1 MNIFFLDLDPEVS
14 ARYHCDKHTCK
25 MIIEYA
31 QLMSTAHR
39 VLDEDE
45 CDPGLYKIA
54 HLNHPSNIWVR
65 EYITHYQYLYELW
78 ANLCEEYTV
87 RYGKTHATW
96 SKLNHILKHPPKNI
110 PVKYFRVL
118 PWSGLA
124 TDPPQCMPDEYKGSD
139 TVQAYRKYY
148 LGDKAGFAK
157 WSKTSTPDWWIHVGH
172 EPQTG
177 VYDH

>member
-1 MNIFFLDLDPEVS
+1 M
-14 ARYHCDKHTCK
+14 
-25 MIIEYA
+25 
-31 QLMSTAHR
+31 
-39 VLDEDE
+39 
-45 CDPGLYKIA
+45 
-54 HLNHPSNIWVR
+54 
-65 EYITHYQYLYELW
+65 
-78 ANLCEEYTV
+78 CEEYTI